1 MYVRMSCLDVARGQY
16 INIYWIKD
24 EMRIDAQPP
33 NFILLLFPS
42 GQYGWVGLGWVGL
55 AWVASFSASLVDVD
69 VGGKLTQR

>member
-42 GQYGWVGLGWVGL
+42 GQFGWVGLG
-55 AWVASFSASLVDVD
+55 WVASFSASLVDVD